1 MNVAE
6 PLRVLMVEDDAN
18 DAELELYALRR
29 AGLRVDSRVVSVEHD
44 FRNQVPAFRPHV
56 ILSDFS
62 MPSWDG
68 MSALDTARE
77 VCPEVPF
84 IFVSGTLGEE
94 YAIRALKNGAVDY
107 VLKTNLVRLPAAVER
122 AVQDAR
128 DRAARRSAE
137 SELDEARIRL
147 HSIFSTVDDVLWSVT
162 LPSMRLAYVS
172 PSAEL
177 LFGRPIEALMAEP
190 RMMAQLVYAQDALRV
205 EEAWGGLRENGHLD
219 IEYRIVRPSGE
230 LRWVHARARLGRQAA
245 PGGSGAM
252 DERVD
257 GILRDITDRM
267 EERQRIARLS
277 RMRAVLSSIN
287 SALLRLRNRD
297 ALLDEACRI
306 AVDAGGFT
314 MACIATV
321 NAAERQLV
329 LSAVRGEP
337 ASLSFPMG
345 LVCGESE
352 KEGPARQAIRTA
364 EPVVDN
370 EWRAAP
376 TGPAVQ
382 SKACLPILVDGQ
394 PIGVL
399 ILRSPEPDFF
409 DLEEVRLLRT
419 LTGNLGFALELI
431 HKQEQLN
438 YLAYYDAL
446 TGLPNRTLF
455 QDRLNQALGRARRG
469 GGMAALIIFDVE
481 RFKAINDSLGQP
493 AGDRLLQL
501 IADRLRGAVGDT
513 HHLARLAG
521 NQFSVLL
528 PTVVDEASVV
538 RELGEQAGGMF
549 EAPFDIQGNELRIAA
564 KAGIAV
570 FPGDG
575 ADADTLFRNAEA
587 ALKRAKA
594 SGDPYLFYAPQINAL
609 VAGRLDLENRLRK
622 AVQLQ
627 QFVLHY
633 QPKVDLLTRRFTG
646 LEALIRWNDPDNGLV
661 PPGHFIALLEE
672 TGLIQRVG
680 KWAMEEA
687 IRAYRG
693 WSEKGLRPPRVAV
706 NLSPVQLRQR
716 GLVEDVRAL
725 AAGNGEAC
733 GLDLEITESLLM
745 ENVEQSTEM
754 LRAIRDIGVRIGI
767 DDFGT
772 GYSSLSYI
780 HKLPVDLLK
789 IDRSFIAGM
798 TDDAGKTG
806 IVSTIISLAQSL
818 RLKVVAEGVETEDQ
832 AQLLRLLRCDQ
843 IQGFLISRPIPE
855 QEIESL
861 LREQAA
867 SA

>member
-1 MNVAE
+1 
-6 PLRVLMVEDDAN
+6 
-18 DAELELYALRR
+18 
-29 AGLRVDSRVVSVEHD
+29 
-44 FRNQVPAFRPHV
+44 
-56 ILSDFS
+56 
-62 MPSWDG
+62 
-68 MSALDTARE
+68 
-77 VCPEVPF
+77 
-84 IFVSGTLGEE
+84 
-94 YAIRALKNGAVDY
+94 
-107 VLKTNLVRLPAAVER
+107 
-122 AVQDAR
+122 
-128 DRAARRSAE
+128 
-137 SELDEARIRL
+137 
-147 HSIFSTVDDVLWSVT
+147 
-162 LPSMRLAYVS
+162 
-172 PSAEL
+172 
-177 LFGRPIEALMAEP
+177 
-190 RMMAQLVYAQDALRV
+190 
-205 EEAWGGLRENGHLD
+205 
-219 IEYRIVRPSGE
+219 
-230 LRWVHARARLGRQAA
+230 
-245 PGGSGAM
+245 
-252 DERVD
+252 
-257 GILRDITDRM
+257 
-267 EERQRIARLS
+267 
-277 RMRAVLSSIN
+277 
-287 SALLRLRNRD
+287 
-297 ALLDEACRI
+297 
-306 AVDAGGFT
+306 
-314 MACIATV
+314 
-321 NAAERQLV
+321 
-329 LSAVRGEP
+329 
-337 ASLSFPMG
+337 
-345 LVCGESE
+345 
-352 KEGPARQAIRTA
+352 
-364 EPVVDN
+364 VDN